1 MRNAFRACAM
11 RNAFGACLWVLAAVA
26 VSGLSAQAALPKGA
40 EDYREGWRIFATP
53 KAGPDQKVTLESRV
67 TARKAAV
74 PKLEAAVSADP
85 TSLKYRTAL
94 VYVLLSA
101 SEYEKAKTQ
110 VDAAIKRER
119 RDPLL
124 YLLRA
129 QAEAALAQMDPA
141 KASNNI
147 GPAITALDRAAELDP
162 TNSLPLL
169 QAVSIALD
177 LDRLDLA
184 LPRLER
190 ALKLS
195 DCRLYSLSVPFD
207 LDPRPAVAVNL
218 WQQIQF
224 TYWFDLLARCQNA
237 ARGVIRLGDQEVKT
251 GDLEAA
257 ESRYQQAREIGRRVG
272 RAKPY
277 LFLTVGTAVDILD
290 PAYQRLAA
298 IAQGQADAAGR
309 RAEEAKKAGQDSAAF
324 DQEAARWK
332 HEAEKWNGERGVLRF
347 GASQLQ
353 EALGS
358 YRQQLAGNPPPSI
371 ETLTHLEAQW
381 LTSIMA
387 GIGLDPEKV
396 PPGAPQAPA
405 GKPAAATPRPAGKS

>member
-1 MRNAFRACAM
+1 MG
-11 RNAFGACLWVLAAVA
+11 NAFGARLWVLAALA
-26 VSGLSAQAALPKGA
+26 LGSLSGLSAQAALPKGA
-40 EDYREGWRIFATP
+40 EEYRDGWRTFATP
-53 KAGPDQKVTLESRV
+53 KPGPDKKITLESRV
-67 TARKAAV
+67 SAHKDAV

-94 VYVLLSA
+94 VYTLLSA
-101 SEYEKAKTQ
+101 SEYQKAKTA

-119 RDPLL
+119 GDPLL

-141 KASNNI
+141 KASSNV
-147 GPAITALDRAAELDP
+147 GPAIAALDRAAELDP

-190 ALKLS
+190 ALALPE
-195 DCRLYSLSVPFD
+195 CRLYSLSVPLD
-207 LDPRPAVAVNL
+207 LDPNPTVAVTL

-237 ARGVIRLGDQEVKT
+237 ARGVIRLGDQAVKT

-257 ESRYQQAREIGRRVG
+257 ESRYQQARQIGRMVG
-272 RAKPY
+272 RSKPY
-277 LFLTVGTAVDILD
+277 LFLSVGTAVDILD
-290 PAYQRLAA
+290 LSYQRLAA
-298 IAQGQADAAGR
+298 IAQGQADVAGR
-309 RAEEAKKAGQDSAAF
+309 AAEEAKKAGQDTAAY
-324 DQEAARWK
+324 DQEASRWK
-332 HEAEKWNGERGVLRF
+332 HEAEKWDGERGVLQF

-353 EALGS
+353 GALGS
-358 YRQQLAGNPPPSI
+358 YRKQLAESPPSSV
-371 ETLTHLEAQW
+371 EALTQLEAGW
-381 LTSIMA
+381 LTGIMA
-387 GIGLDPEKV
+387 GIGLEPERV
-396 PPGAPQAPA
+396 PPSAPQAPT
-405 GKPAAATPRPAGKS
+405 GKPAAAKPAGKS

>member
-1 MRNAFRACAM
+1 M
-11 RNAFGACLWVLAAVA
+11 RNAFGARLWVLAAFA
-26 VSGLSAQAALPKGA
+26 LGSLPGPSAQAALPKGA
-40 EDYREGWRIFATP
+40 EDYREGWRIFASP
-53 KAGPDQKVTLESRV
+53 KPGPDKRITLESR
-67 TARKAAV
+67 ASAHKDAV
-74 PKLEAAVSADP
+74 PKLEAAVAADP

-94 VYVLLSA
+94 VYTLLSA
-101 SEYEKAKTQ
+101 SEYQKAKTA

-119 RDPLL
+119 GDPLL

-141 KASNNI
+141 KASNNV
-147 GPAITALDRAAELDP
+147 GPAIAALDRASELDP

-190 ALKLS
+190 ALALP

-207 LDPRPAVAVNL
+207 LDPNPSVAVTL

-237 ARGVIRLGDQEVKT
+237 ARGVVRLGDQAVKT

-257 ESRYQQAREIGRRVG
+257 ESRYQQARQIGRMVG
-272 RAKPY
+272 RSKPY
-277 LFLTVGTAVDILD
+277 LFLSVGTAVDILD
-290 PAYQRLAA
+290 LSYQRLAA
-298 IAQGQADAAGR
+298 IAQGQADVAGQAAG
-309 RAEEAKKAGQDSAAF
+309 EAKKAGQDTAAY
-324 DQEAARWK
+324 DQEASRWK
-332 HEAEKWNGERGVLRF
+332 HEAEKWNGERGVLQF

-353 EALGS
+353 GALGS
-358 YRQQLAGNPPPSI
+358 YRKQLAETPPPSI
-371 ETLTHLEAQW
+371 EAMTQLEAGW
-381 LTSIMA
+381 LTSVMA
-387 GIGLDPEKV
+387 GIGLEPEKV
-396 PPGAPQAPA
+396 PPSAPQAPA
-405 GKPAAATPRPAGKS
+405 GKPAAAPAGKG